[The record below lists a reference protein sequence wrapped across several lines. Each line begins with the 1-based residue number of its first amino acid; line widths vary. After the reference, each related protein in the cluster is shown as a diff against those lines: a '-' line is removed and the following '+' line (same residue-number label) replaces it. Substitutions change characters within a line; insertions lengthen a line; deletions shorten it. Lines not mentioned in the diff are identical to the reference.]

1 MIDDWSAASFGMKK
15 SDKPI
20 EHEKPEGLTTNE
32 TPGKLVP
39 KKPPHL
45 QSSTVPGTF
54 ESGLTDTVRVN
65 RLYSL
70 RLYQ

>member
-39 KKPPHL
+39 KKPPPP
-45 QSSTVPGTF
+45 SIFDCPGN
-54 ESGLTDTVRVN
+54 V
-65 RLYSL
+65 
-70 RLYQ
+70 